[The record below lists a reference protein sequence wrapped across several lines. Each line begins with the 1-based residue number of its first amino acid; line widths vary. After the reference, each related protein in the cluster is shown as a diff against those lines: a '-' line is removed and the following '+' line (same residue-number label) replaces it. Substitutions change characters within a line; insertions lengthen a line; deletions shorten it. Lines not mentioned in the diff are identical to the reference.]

1 MGSKFDKGWAVTV
14 RALAKSATRAE
25 DFMIV
30 GVGEGCGTKIC
41 AKEYMWMRNSNDK
54 LERLCE
60 EEEELCQW

>member
-1 MGSKFDKGWAVTV
+1 MGSKFEKGWAVTV

-41 AKEYMWMRNSNDK
+41 AKEDIWMRNSND
-54 LERLCE
+54 ESAGLCE
-60 EEEELCQW
+60 GLEGLCH